1 MNSRKK
7 HCNFLKNLSIF
18 VFLSS
23 FLFFVIFEFS
33 FYRLGEIG
41 NYAEIINQQK
51 INQGDDEKKILYIK
65 IYHFIIILSRFQV

>member
-1 MNSRKK
+1 MNSSKK
-7 HCNFLKNLSIF
+7 HCNFLKKLLIF

-51 INQGDDEKKILYIK
+51 INGIFFGPKLKRRQHLIIK
-65 IYHFIIILSRFQV
+65 